1 MRTRLVVAWKPE
13 VFSHEREAKI
23 LVKRRNA
30 REPLGAHV
38 RSFERANPIRSRHW
52 GFCFRFW
59 HGNLT
64 NGFWLDRHVQ
74 KDLTCA
80 PRGSLAFRLFASR
93 SFLSEKTPLGPLGRL
108 VGHSSTKHS
117 AVTLTAILL
126 GYSVLCICPIYSYSG
141 EENFFSKSPCVVLI
155 NKKYLHTEL
164 GTSVGAYDSLS
175 ISRDRFFGP
184 RWFVGN

>member
-80 PRGSLAFRLFASR
+80 PRGSLAFRLFASSPHVR
-93 SFLSEKTPLGPLGRL
+93 FWARKHLGSR
-108 VGHSSTKHS
+108 VGWLAIAAQSTRQLHW
-117 AVTLTAILL
+117 LPFCLDILCCA
-126 GYSVLCICPIYSYSG
+126 SVLFI
-141 EENFFSKSPCVVLI
+141 LI
-155 NKKYLHTEL
+155 QEKK
-164 GTSVGAYDSLS
+164 
-175 ISRDRFFGP
+175 ISFQNHLV
-184 RWFVGN
+184 WF